1 MQTSVL
7 LMQNIRTFD
16 AKHPYFCPQK
26 SDVLQLPDHCIFPL
40 KKKFLKKN
48 YISYTHT
55 PNFQCLL
62 VVSGVG
68 LGVGLDVGLRFP
80 VQDISF
86 PVQNSAK
93 KTGK

>member
-1 MQTSVL
+1 MFCNS
-7 LMQNIRTFD
+7 RTIVSFL
-16 AKHPYFCPQK
+16 F
-26 SDVLQLPDHCIFPL
+26 

-68 LGVGLDVGLRFP
+68 
-80 VQDISF
+80 
-86 PVQNSAK
+86 
-93 KTGK
+93 

>member
-1 MQTSVL
+1 
-7 LMQNIRTFD
+7 MQNIRTF
-16 AKHPYFCPQK
+16 AHRSPMFCN
-26 SDVLQLPDHCIFPL
+26 SRTIVSFLF